1 MNALHGLIS
10 VYTLPVPIQTDGT
23 HVLVKQGI
31 NLRQDRIIYVKVQLH
46 YNTGFISVFHEFKTH
61 IYGSQNDWVWYG
73 KQIGMN
79 FSYINDQKAI
89 TSE

>member
-1 MNALHGLIS
+1 MNALHRLIG

-23 HVLVKQGI
+23 HVLVRQGI
-31 NLRQDRIIYVKVQLH
+31 NLRQDRIMYVKVQLH
-46 YNTGFISVFHEFKTH
+46 YNTGFLYSMSLRTY

-79 FSYINDQKAI
+79 FSYINDQKTI